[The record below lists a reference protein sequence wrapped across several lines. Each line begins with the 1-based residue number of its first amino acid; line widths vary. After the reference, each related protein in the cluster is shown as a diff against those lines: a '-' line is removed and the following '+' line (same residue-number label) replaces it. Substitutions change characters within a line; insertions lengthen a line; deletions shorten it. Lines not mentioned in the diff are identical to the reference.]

1 MQQLCKHWQYNN
13 TASHNIT
20 FHDVRE
26 FWTYW
31 TLRLLSCFMDLW
43 ISTMITRIVVWILPI
58 EHFETQS
65 SENFIKFTK
74 WSQKTSMG
82 ILIIFVPWTFLQYF
96 FNEGGNIWTI
106 SKTGQLAEF
115 LWNIQDI
122 LFKVPKPRS
131 PKPSQAKLEKQHRQG
146 AEVQPY
152 PVIT

>member
-82 ILIIFVPWTFLQYF
+82 ILIIFVPWTFS
-96 FNEGGNIWTI
+96 NISSMREEIYEQSVKLDNWLSFYGI
-106 SKTGQLAEF
+106 
-115 LWNIQDI
+115 
-122 LFKVPKPRS
+122 FKIFYSRYPSQGP